1 MEFLLPEFD
10 DGVIMSPGNHTEGL
24 FMSLHLVQATL
35 TYALKFFCVLVVL
48 ILALDPSSSI
58 DAVAHLASALATITK
73 RM

>member
-1 MEFLLPEFD
+1 
-10 DGVIMSPGNHTEGL
+10 
-24 FMSLHLVQATL
+24 MSLHLVQATL